1 MISRIDSVNNFVN
14 SMLNTGSELSTGLLE
29 YENNQNAVKKIV
41 HEVESNFN
49 KILSEMNSDDT
60 ELNNMKKGIVDS
72 IKEILSENTRNIE
85 ESAKSAGFIKA
96 YEKTFVVSVF
106 GKVKSGKSSLG
117 NFIIGHDIKETKINT
132 EYDNINPKIT
142 VYDKGKVT
150 TATQLAT
157 IEEENDRFGVGTIET
172 TSTIQSFTIGGMTW
186 FDTPGIGSITKENEE
201 LAQEYIKNS
210 DLVIFTVSSDAA
222 GTTQEW
228 DELKK
233 LCAMEKPLLLLITMS
248 DSVEEDCNDDG
259 VLIQIPIPKSP
270 EDRKAV
276 ENYLNDQIDRLGLV
290 DIRKYSQILTVSKN
304 LAVESFKREDD
315 ELYDQSNLGV
325 FLEKLISI
333 TKNDAAQIKLKTPAK
348 RLNNMINSMVNRDIE
363 SKSFYA
369 LRDKI
374 YQTRKN
380 LEENSEKI
388 RTEGKRLSTKIRS
401 TARNKID
408 ALITRYTSDIKNG
421 NSSFTS
427 DQLSGSIIQIISE
440 TSEKICAEELT
451 KYMNDTSQDILKTMN
466 QGSLSIPSLEMKK
479 DSVSY
484 DVQRVRRVRRSP
496 HGLIEK
502 VKSFF
507 LNTEYYSNETYTE
520 TMYKSFD
527 LGVNDG
533 EVRNSVNSQLSE
545 YIEAYVQPTIS
556 DIVDNYFAPSIE
568 MCDKLLKVIN
578 DACLKLEKLK
588 ISK

>member
-233 LCAMEKPLLLLITMS
+233 LCAMEKPLLLKIWHCRFCLI
-248 DSVEEDCNDDG
+248 
-259 VLIQIPIPKSP
+259 
-270 EDRKAV
+270 
-276 ENYLNDQIDRLGLV
+276 
-290 DIRKYSQILTVSKN
+290 
-304 LAVESFKREDD
+304 
-315 ELYDQSNLGV
+315 
-325 FLEKLISI
+325 
-333 TKNDAAQIKLKTPAK
+333 
-348 RLNNMINSMVNRDIE
+348 
-363 SKSFYA
+363 
-369 LRDKI
+369 
-374 YQTRKN
+374 
-380 LEENSEKI
+380 
-388 RTEGKRLSTKIRS
+388 
-401 TARNKID
+401 
-408 ALITRYTSDIKNG
+408 
-421 NSSFTS
+421 
-427 DQLSGSIIQIISE
+427 
-440 TSEKICAEELT
+440 
-451 KYMNDTSQDILKTMN
+451 
-466 QGSLSIPSLEMKK
+466 
-479 DSVSY
+479 
-484 DVQRVRRVRRSP
+484 
-496 HGLIEK
+496 
-502 VKSFF
+502 
-507 LNTEYYSNETYTE
+507 
-520 TMYKSFD
+520 
-527 LGVNDG
+527 
-533 EVRNSVNSQLSE
+533 
-545 YIEAYVQPTIS
+545 
-556 DIVDNYFAPSIE
+556 
-568 MCDKLLKVIN
+568 
-578 DACLKLEKLK
+578 
-588 ISK
+588 